1 MPTPPTIQPD
11 DGGMSKPAR
20 GVSDEIRRRACTAG
34 PAVGHTDATGTSDPL
49 LTPSGAICD
58 RGGDAMTHM
67 PVAER
72 RSRLLAAAFAVIART
87 GVSGATTRAIV
98 EEAGMKLASFHYA
111 FESREE
117 LMAELVNEVV
127 ETQEVVLEVA
137 TAADG
142 SLVGTLEQGL
152 LRYFDQV
159 RQDPRRER
167 AMFELTQYAMR
178 SPAMEGFAARQYERY
193 RRLAVQ
199 SLDEAA
205 TRTGHR
211 WARPLDELAADLV
224 ALTDGITLAWLADGD
239 DGRARRTIA
248 FAARA
253 IAAEASPGPERPAT
267 TAGTTRTTTRTIRTT
282 RTIGTRGGAA

>member
-1 MPTPPTIQPD
+1 
-11 DGGMSKPAR
+11 
-20 GVSDEIRRRACTAG
+20 
-34 PAVGHTDATGTSDPL
+34 
-49 LTPSGAICD
+49 
-58 RGGDAMTHM
+58 MTHM

-239 DGRARRTIA
+239 DGRAHRTIA

-253 IAAEASPGPERPAT
+253 IAAEASPGPERPPT
-267 TAGTTRTTTRTIRTT
+267 TAGTTRTTTRTI
-282 RTIGTRGGAA
+282 GNRGGAA

>member
-1 MPTPPTIQPD
+1 
-11 DGGMSKPAR
+11 
-20 GVSDEIRRRACTAG
+20 
-34 PAVGHTDATGTSDPL
+34 
-49 LTPSGAICD
+49 
-58 RGGDAMTHM
+58 MTHM

-117 LMAELVNEVV
+117 LLSALVNEVV

-142 SLVGTLEQGL
+142 SLAGTLEQGL

-159 RQDPRRER
+159 REDPLRER
-167 AMFELTQYAMR
+167 AMFELTQYSMR
-178 SPAMEGFAARQYERY
+178 SPAMPGFAARQYERY
-193 RRLAVQ
+193 RDLAVQ

-205 TRTGHR
+205 ARTGCV
-211 WARPLDELAADLV
+211 WSRPLDELASDLV

-239 DGRARRTIA
+239 DARARRTIA
-248 FAARA
+248 FAARSL
-253 IAAEASPGPERPAT
+253 AAEAHPAPPAQRQHPAQLHYQPQPDQQPQPHHPPQPVT
-267 TAGTTRTTTRTIRTT
+267 TATQ
-282 RTIGTRGGAA
+282 GGAA

>member
-1 MPTPPTIQPD
+1 
-11 DGGMSKPAR
+11 
-20 GVSDEIRRRACTAG
+20 
-34 PAVGHTDATGTSDPL
+34 
-49 LTPSGAICD
+49 
-58 RGGDAMTHM
+58 MTHM

-72 RSRLLAAAFAVIART
+72 RSRLLSAAFAVIART

-111 FESREE
+111 FESRED
-117 LMAELVNEVV
+117 LLAELVNEVV

-142 SLVGTLEQGL
+142 SLAGTLEQGL

-159 RQDPRRER
+159 RQDPHRER

-178 SPAMEGFAARQYERY
+178 SPVMIGFATRQYARY
-193 RRLAVQ
+193 RQLAAQ
-199 SLDEAA
+199 SLEEAA
-205 TRTGHR
+205 DRTGST
-211 WARPLDELAADLV
+211 WTRPLDELATDLV

-239 DGRARRTIA
+239 DARAHRTIA

-253 IAAEASPGPERPAT
+253 LAAEAHEGSAAPGTRPAALRGSPPVT
-267 TAGTTRTTTRTIRTT
+267 RPTARTITRTRTT
-282 RTIGTRGGAA
+282 GTRGGVA